1 MDTVL
6 RGKVFDPVTKQFVS
20 QNVRVETGEL
30 VSYKTV
36 AREKMRVIDCGE
48 MMIIVVMIVMVTSS

>member
-6 RGKVFDPVTKQFVS
+6 RGKVFDPVTEQFVS

-30 VSYKTV
+30 VSDETV
-36 AREKMRVIDCGE
+36 AKEKMRVIDCGE
-48 MMIIVVMIVMVTSS
+48 MMIIVMIVMVMSS

>member
-6 RGKVFDPVTKQFVS
+6 RGKVFNPVAEQFVS

-30 VSYKTV
+30 VSDETV
-36 AREKMRVIDCGE
+36 AKEKMRVIDCGE
-48 MMIIVVMIVMVTSS
+48 MMMIVMIVMVTSS

>member
-6 RGKVFDPVTKQFVS
+6 RGKVFDPVTEKFAS

-30 VSYKTV
+30 VSDETV
-36 AREKMRVIDCGE
+36 AKEKMRVIDCGE
-48 MMIIVVMIVMVTSS
+48 MMIIVMIVMVTSS

>member
-6 RGKVFDPVTKQFVS
+6 RGKVFDPVTEKFVS

-30 VSYKTV
+30 MSDETV
-36 AREKMRVIDCGE
+36 AKENMRVIDCGE
-48 MMIIVVMIVMVTSS
+48 MMMMMIVMVTSL

>member
-30 VSYKTV
+30 VSDETV
-36 AREKMRVIDCGE
+36 AKEKMRVIDCGGKK
-48 MMIIVVMIVMVTSS
+48 MMIVMITSS

>member
-6 RGKVFDPVTKQFVS
+6 RGKVFDPVTEQFVS

-30 VSYKTV
+30 VSDETV
-36 AREKMRVIDCGE
+36 AKENMRVIDCGE
-48 MMIIVVMIVMVTSS
+48 MMMMMIVMVTSL

>member
-30 VSYKTV
+30 MSDETV
-36 AREKMRVIDCGE
+36 AKENMRVIDCGE
-48 MMIIVVMIVMVTSS
+48 MMMMMIVMVTSS